1 MERTR
6 RRGLKPRVNAP
17 AAHVHGAEDSSLVDD
32 DTGPY
37 RSMWA
42 HAGLSQPWRYFLVLL
57 AWTAIVL
64 IAVNAGSAPG
74 AAMPD
79 GTAPV
84 DAGEALDLPPGVE
97 DAHPF
102 TPKVLLASAVLLLCS
117 AFFSASE
124 VAYFS
129 LHKLRVRAMREQG
142 NFAARLAGSLLEHP
156 GNLLTTILMGN
167 SVVNVLLSVVMAPR
181 IEMAFARIEGL
192 PLPAS
197 YALAVLISTG
207 ILVMLGEVVPKI
219 LVVWRNE
226 AFAGLAAVP
235 LYAVSRVMAPLRN
248 GMILFIAFFFKIT
261 RLSEVALAPFMT
273 DEELKSV
280 LSEGEATGVIERD
293 ERRMIEGIL
302 EFSEMTVRELL
313 IPRPDVVSL
322 HEDVTIDE
330 ALKVLREHEYAR
342 VPVHRGNLDQISG
355 VLYAKDLLPA
365 FRDGGFDRPIKPLLR
380 KPLFVPETMTVA
392 DFVKTAQRMHMHLAI
407 VADEYGGT
415 EGIVALQDALREL
428 VGEFGDEALE
438 REPFYTRVDDGV
450 YEAEGNMPVSDFEEA
465 FKLPLDDEEHT
476 TLGGFLM
483 GRTEKILEAGDEID
497 YEGVR
502 FVVTEV
508 DGRRV
513 AKLRFHMPAPMT
525 GEDAP

>member
-1 MERTR
+1 
-6 RRGLKPRVNAP
+6 LNASL
-17 AAHVHGAEDSSLVDD
+17 HTVHDAEDSSLVDD

-37 RSMWA
+37 RSKRR
-42 HAGLSQPWRYFLVLL
+42 HVPQGRPWRYFLVLL

-64 IAVNAGSAPG
+64 IAINAGSAPG
-74 AAMPD
+74 AALPD
-79 GTAPV
+79 GTTPV
-84 DAGEALDLPPGVE
+84 DAGETLDTPPGE
-97 DAHPF
+97 AGAHPI
-102 TPKVLLASAVLLLCS
+102 TAKVLLASAVLLLCS

-142 NFAARLAGSLLEHP
+142 NFSARLAAGLLEHP
-156 GNLLTTILMGN
+156 GSLLTTILMGN
-167 SVVNVLLSVVMAPR
+167 SVVNVLLSVVLAPR
-181 IEMAFARIEGL
+181 VETAFAQMGDL

-197 YALAVLISTG
+197 YALAVLTSTA
-207 ILVMLGEVVPKI
+207 ILVMFGEVLPKI

-226 AFAGLAAVP
+226 AFAEIAAGP
-235 LYAVSRVMAPLRN
+235 LYVISGIMAPLRN
-248 GMILFIAFFFKIT
+248 GMIFFIAFLFKVT

-273 DEELKSV
+273 DDELKSV

-313 IPRPDVVSL
+313 IPRPDVVAL
-322 HEDVTIDE
+322 HEDATIGE
-330 ALKVLREHEYAR
+330 ALAVLREQEYAR
-342 VPVHRGNLDQISG
+342 VPVHQENLDHITG

-365 FRDGGFDRPIKPLLR
+365 FREGTFELPIQPLLR

-407 VADEYGGT
+407 VVDEYGGT
-415 EGIVALQDALREL
+415 EGIVTLQDALREL

-438 REPFYTRVDDGV
+438 REPFYSCVGDRL
-450 YEAEGNMPVSDFEEA
+450 YEAEGNMPVSDFEET
-465 FKLPLDDEEHT
+465 FKLPMDDEEHT

-483 GRTEKILEAGDEID
+483 GRTEKILEVGDEIV

-502 FVVTEV
+502 FTVTEV
-508 DGRRV
+508 EGRRV
-513 AKLRFHMPAPMT
+513 AKLRFEVPAHLEEEAGT
-525 GEDAP
+525 